1 LLQGQLALCTHG
13 EQVRDFLHVEDV
25 ARALVGILTSTV
37 NGPVNIDSGDP
48 ISIAD
53 AVSELARRAGRSDLL
68 RLDALRPRADDVPVL
83 IPDIGRL
90 RDEVGFR
97 PTLGLSEGMQK
108 TLAWWEDRLRSG
120 QRPRSAGA
128 T

>member
-1 LLQGQLALCTHG
+1 
-13 EQVRDFLHVEDV
+13 
-25 ARALVGILTSTV
+25 
-37 NGPVNIDSGDP
+37 VNIGSGEP

-97 PTLGLSEGMQK
+97 PTLGLGEGMQK

-120 QRPRSAGA
+120 DRRGSAGA